1 MKVRRAG
8 LATVGAALSLA
19 ALVAVIGAAQAA
31 PSGKSYTANVRL
43 TAAGGSHFTL
53 ALKNDLKSKQPLGSA
68 NFTAPVGFSVPSS
81 SQSITQGGNTWTVAS
96 DGSRVVTFRPSTS
109 DDALLPN
116 ESLSA
121 SVNVTVPGSC
131 SSALWQVQAKQSND
145 FSGQPG
151 NDFLVNSA
159 TSDLIPLGS
168 FAIAPIQTVKDE
180 QTIPAILTEVPHPSS
195 TTAKDTCGNTKT
207 NYTGAV
213 RTQTFL
219 TQATFSP
226 TSGLNW
232 TNGIGTLSITP
243 EWTETGNELKVTDPT
258 TGISDTSDPFDTTD
272 KLCTPSETSCQWE
285 DEGKKILAETDPP
298 LPGANIG
305 IGFNSLLPFECAGG
319 NEPIGDSIV
328 NINPRGYTA
337 PYTVSLTYDKS
348 ATGNGPA
355 SSFDVCLSKDN
366 GDTWDTALS
375 ECPSSP
381 EEACILERKRVTGG
395 DLLVVLFLFPGD
407 PWGGLS

>member
-1 MKVRRAG
+1 MKVRRTG
-8 LATVGAALSLA
+8 FATVAAALLLA

-53 ALKNDLKSKQPLGSA
+53 TLKNDLKSKQSLGSA
-68 NFTAPVGFSVPSS
+68 NFTAPAGFTVPSS
-81 SQSITQGGNTWTVAS
+81 SQSVTQGGNTWTIAS
-96 DGSRVVTFRPSTS
+96 DGSRVVTFRPGTS
-109 DDALLPN
+109 GDTLLPN
-116 ESLSA
+116 ESVSA
-121 SVNVTVPGSC
+121 SVNVTVPASC
-131 SSALWQVQAKQSND
+131 TSALWQVQAKQSND

-151 NDFLVNSA
+151 NDFLVNAA

-168 FAIAPIQTVKDE
+168 FAIAPIQTVKDG
-180 QTIPAILTEVPHPSS
+180 QTIPAILTEVPHASS

-219 TQATFSP
+219 TQASFSP
-226 TSGLNW
+226 TSGLIW

-243 EWTETGNELKVTDPT
+243 EWTETGNELKVTDST

-272 KLCTPSETSCQWE
+272 KLCTPSETECVWE

-298 LPGANIG
+298 AAGANIG
-305 IGFNSLLPFECAGG
+305 IGFNSLLPFSCSGAID
-319 NEPIGDSIV
+319 PIGDSIV
-328 NINPRGYTA
+328 NINPRGYTT
-337 PYTVSLTYDKS
+337 PYTVSLTYQKS

-366 GDTWDTALS
+366 GATWDPALS
-375 ECPSSP
+375 ECPSNP